1 MRCMCAGVLRC
12 CSLLRHMPLLP
23 PFLLLLLLLLQVEL
37 VDRQL
42 MSSLMGEWGML
53 QQLQGL
59 VNAFLITSP
68 SMVEWVE
75 ALFSVVE
82 TAKLCAPRSRGSGEC
97 STPSPAASK
106 AVSRIGGAGGA
117 GCDSPGVFVGS
128 PGVGAGASAAG
139 QPLPVTVQD
148 LDLCSLEA
156 LLQVGVW
163 GCCWEGGL
171 AAALCKHPSA
181 TICTVAGTRAG

>member
-1 MRCMCAGVLRC
+1 MCAVVLCC
-12 CSLLRHMPLLP
+12 CSLLRHLP
-23 PFLLLLLLLLQVEL
+23 PLLLLLQVEL

-82 TAKLCAPRSRGSGEC
+82 TAKLCAPRSSRGSGEC
-97 STPSPAASK
+97 STPPASK
-106 AVSRIGGAGGA
+106 AVSRVGGAGGT

-128 PGVGAGASAAG
+128 PGVGTPGASAAG
-139 QPLPVTVQD
+139 QLLPVTVED

-156 LLQVGVW
+156 LLQVGV
-163 GCCWEGGL
+163 
-171 AAALCKHPSA
+171 
-181 TICTVAGTRAG
+181 

>member
-1 MRCMCAGVLRC
+1 
-12 CSLLRHMPLLP
+12 
-23 PFLLLLLLLLQVEL
+23 
-37 VDRQL
+37 

-59 VNAFLITSP
+59 TNAFLITSP

-82 TAKLCAPRSRGSGEC
+82 TAKLCVPHSRGGGEC
-97 STPSPAASK
+97 ATPSPASK

-128 PGVGAGASAAG
+128 PGMGGGASAAG
-139 QPLPVTVQD
+139 QLLPVTVED

-163 GCCWEGGL
+163 GCCWRGRGGL
-171 AAALCKHPSA
+171 AAALCKCPQ
-181 TICTVAGTRAG
+181 VLRRAVWPAREPADTWGLLTAQL